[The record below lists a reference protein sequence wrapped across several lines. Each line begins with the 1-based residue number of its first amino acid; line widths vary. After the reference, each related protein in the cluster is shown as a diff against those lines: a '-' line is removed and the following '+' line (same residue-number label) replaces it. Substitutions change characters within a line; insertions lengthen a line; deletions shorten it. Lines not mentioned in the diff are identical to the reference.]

1 MPSDYKIPE
10 EVLSKIPE
18 GFYTRFVI
26 ELEMVFGEGVIERTS
41 LACLQGTLG
50 WCGALKASCEAFDM
64 MWLYDYCRRLH
75 WWERDRFDDELLE
88 LIKEKHGIKRS
99 EKLVSDNETSR

>member
-10 EVLSKIPE
+10 EVLSKIPD

-26 ELEMVFGEGVIERTS
+26 ELEMVFGEGVIERTG

-64 MWLYDYCRRLH
+64 MWLHDYYRGLE
-75 WWERDRFDDELLE
+75 WWDSVRFDDEFKDLV
-88 LIKEKHGIKRS
+88 KEKRG
-99 EKLVSDNETSR
+99 EMTKLA

>member
-1 MPSDYKIPE
+1 MPSNYKIPE

-18 GFYTRFVI
+18 GFYTRFVV

-64 MWLYDYCRRLH
+64 MWLYSYHNGLKWYDV
-75 WWERDRFDDELLE
+75 DRFDNEFKEIL
-88 LIKEKHGIKRS
+88 KEKDGEAIR
-99 EKLVSDNETSR
+99 LA